1 MKSARVLVTDAART
15 SALAAIRSLGR
26 AGHTVV
32 AADSVQHPT
41 GARSRYAS
49 EQAWYPSPFEAG
61 AEATA
66 AAIATLVTD
75 LRIDA
80 VLPVTDDV
88 IVPLDRH
95 REFLP
100 ESCTPVMAGHAQLEA
115 AGSKVTSTRL
125 AGSLGVAVP
134 RHEIVHDAAGT
145 DGIIERLGT
154 PVVIKPDRS
163 RIVGPDGCLRRG
175 SVSYAWSDAEA
186 RRAVEAAGQQVV
198 VQEYHA
204 GVGLGIG
211 MVLHQ
216 GRPLLAVQHR
226 RLHEVP
232 VSGGASARRE
242 TVAPE
247 PDLLATA
254 CALLGELR
262 WTGAAMVEFKAGPDG
277 PAFMEINGRLWG
289 SLPLAVRAGCD
300 VPAQMVAV
308 HLGDEEACSAT
319 LDLSY
324 RPNVRSRNLDLELL
338 WIGSVLMK
346 GRKASE
352 LVELDRR
359 QGLLAAL
366 DLLRPHQGD
375 DLAAKDDWRPILPG
389 VRRAFGH
396 AAHKAWS
403 HG

>member
-1 MKSARVLVTDAART
+1 MKAARVLVTDAGRT
-15 SALAAIRSLGR
+15 SALAVIRSLGR
-26 AGHTVV
+26 AGHTVI
-32 AADSVQHPT
+32 AADSTEHPT
-41 GARSRYAS
+41 GARSRYAAS
-49 EQAWYPSPFEAG
+49 HAWYPSPFEAG
-61 AEATA
+61 VDSTA
-66 AAIATLVTD
+66 AAIAALAAEHRV
-75 LRIDA
+75 DA

-95 REFLP
+95 RDLLP
-100 ESCTPVMAGHAQLEA
+100 DGCTPIMAGRAQLDA

-125 AGSLGVAVP
+125 ARSLGVAVP
-134 RHEIVHDAAGT
+134 RHEIVHDAEGT
-145 DGIIERLGT
+145 DGITERLGT

-163 RIVGPDGCLRRG
+163 RIVGPDGRLRRG
-175 SVSYAWSDAEA
+175 SVSYAWTDDEA

-198 VQEYHA
+198 AQEYHA
-204 GVGLGIG
+204 GIGLGIG
-211 MVLHQ
+211 MVLHE

-242 TVAPE
+242 TVPTD

-262 WTGAAMVEFKAGPDG
+262 WTGAAMVEFKDGPDG

-289 SLPLAVRAGCD
+289 SLPLAVLAGCD
-300 VPAQMVAV
+300 IPAQMVAV
-308 HLGDEEACSAT
+308 HLGDPEVCSAT

-324 RPNVRSRNLDLELL
+324 RPNVRSRNLDLELV
-338 WIGSVLMK
+338 WIGSVLAK
-346 GRKASE
+346 GRKASD
-352 LVELDRR
+352 LVSLDRR
-359 QGLLAAL
+359 QGLLAAV

-375 DLAAKDDWRPILPG
+375 DLAARDDWRPIFPG
-389 VRRAFGH
+389 IRRAFGH